1 MVKFLQ
7 DYKVRRWLYGIAT
20 AVLLYLGGAGII
32 TSVAQDNLGNIAAA
46 VLNVGGAGVTAL
58 AARKADPVRAFAGEL
73 AADTSP
79 VVINTE
85 DALALG
91 EFTSS
96 PRHAAE

>member
-32 TSVAQDNLGNIAAA
+32 TAVDQDNFSNIAAA

-73 AADTSP
+73 QPDTTP
-79 VVINTE
+79 VKVGLDEIREIEQVETV
-85 DALALG
+85 
-91 EFTSS
+91 
-96 PRHAAE
+96 PRHAAA